1 MRTIK
6 SPRQTE
12 LFDPLGHLPES
23 HRRDFLESP
32 EGVFRAA
39 ILAVL
44 PAGELAEHFSE
55 HTGRPTKEMYAM
67 AGLTQMMEMNDWTV
81 EQAVQEY
88 MWNGRVQLA
97 LNVSGQYPELS
108 ARTFYR
114 YLKLFRDNDCY
125 LAQRAMDEVT
135 RAVIEIAD
143 IDVSKQRLDS
153 THVFS
158 NMATFGRTRMMGVA
172 IKRFLTQVIRHD
184 PPAYE
189 ALDESMR
196 KRYEPSQG
204 KLFADTAKSKDGER
218 YTKLRG
224 QVAEDMHQ
232 LILTFENHERFKD
245 ATTFKSLVRIF
256 HEQCELDG
264 DKIQVRKK
272 TGGRVIQNPSDEDA
286 TYDGHKG
293 PGYQVHFSETCGDEN
308 EVQVITAALPQTA
321 ADSDMASVEPVLDA
335 LEKNERL
342 PDEMSADGGYG
353 SDENVQASERRG
365 VELVSPTKANADLS
379 AREEEISASLALD
392 DFVIDEATEEV
403 ERCPAGHEPLSSVH
417 DEETGRTTT
426 VMPKEACDACAF
438 SGECPIRK
446 SAGQYRLVHTAK
458 ARRLAARQR
467 EEMTDAFRSRYGKRA
482 GIESTNSG
490 VKQVTGLGRL
500 RVRGR
505 PRVFMAILL
514 KASGWNIRRA
524 AASSRVRELVRQKLD
539 LRRILGKNRR
549 FSPRIAICAAIAPVI
564 RLFCSKSEI
573 NFGPR
578 ANLLAA

>member
-6 SPRQTE
+6 SPLQTE

-55 HTGRPTKEMYAM
+55 DTGRPTKEMYAM
-67 AGLTQMMEMNDWTV
+67 AGLTQMMEMNNWTA
-81 EQAVQEY
+81 EQSVQEY

-97 LNVSGQYPELS
+97 LNVSGHYPELS
-108 ARTFYR
+108 VRTFYR

-135 RAVIEIAD
+135 RAVIEIAE

-184 PPAYE
+184 LPAYE

-218 YTKLRG
+218 YTKLRQ
-224 QVAEDMHQ
+224 QVAGDMHQ
-232 LILTFENHERFKD
+232 LILTFEIHERFKD
-245 ATTFKSLVRIF
+245 ATTFRHLVRIF

-264 DKIQVRKK
+264 DKVQVRKK
-272 TGGRVIQNPSDEDA
+272 TGGHVMQNPSDEDA

-293 PGYQVHFSETCGDEN
+293 PGYQVQFSETCSDEN
-308 EVQVITAALPQTA
+308 EIQVITAAIPQTA
-321 ADSDMASVEPVLDA
+321 AESDMASVEPVNEA
-335 LEKNERL
+335 LEKNGLL
-342 PDEMSADGGYG
+342 PDTMLADGGYG
-353 SDENVQASERRG
+353 SDDNVQACEQRG
-365 VELVSPTKANADLS
+365 MELVSPTKANADLS
-379 AREEEISASLALD
+379 AREEDISASLTLD
-392 DFVIDEATEEV
+392 DFVIDEAAEVV

-417 DEETGRTTT
+417 DGDTGKTTT
-426 VMPKEACDACAF
+426 IMPKEACDACSF
-438 SGECPIRK
+438 SGECPIKK
-446 SAGQYRLVHTAK
+446 SAGQYRLIHTAK
-458 ARRLAARQR
+458 ARRLSARQR
-467 EEMTDAFRSRYGKRA
+467 EEMTDVFRTRYSKRA

-524 AASSRVRELVRQKLD
+524 AASSRVREFVRQKLD
-539 LRRILGKNRR
+539 SRRLSGKNCR
-549 FSPRIAICAAIAPVI
+549 FSPRIAICAAIPPVI
-564 RLFCSKSEI
+564 RLFCSKSQI
-573 NFGPR
+573 DFSPR
-578 ANLLAA
+578 AKLLAA